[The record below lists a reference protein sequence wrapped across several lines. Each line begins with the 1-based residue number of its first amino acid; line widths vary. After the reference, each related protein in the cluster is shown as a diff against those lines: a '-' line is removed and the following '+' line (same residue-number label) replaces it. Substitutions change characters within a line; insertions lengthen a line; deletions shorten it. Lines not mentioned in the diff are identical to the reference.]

1 MVARREYGAHW
12 TVEQY
17 LEAERAANLRHE
29 LIDGRVYAM
38 AGGDQNHSR
47 IGVNVGAALADRLD
61 ERNTTCQVFNTDMKV
76 RLANERDFVYPD
88 AAITCDA
95 RDLADHKRDYIRYPC
110 LVVEVLSGSTES
122 YDRDAKFELYRER
135 GSLHEYVL
143 VSTDRIAVEVRRR
156 NGDNSWATTT
166 YGPGEDVTLRG
177 VDMVI
182 PIAAFYRGITF
193 A

>member
-1 MVARREYGAHW
+1 MVARREYGAYW

-17 LEAERAANLRHE
+17 LEAERAANMRHE
-29 LIDGRVYAM
+29 LIDGRAYAM

-47 IGVNVGAALADRLD
+47 IGINVGAALADRLD

-95 RDLADHKRDYIRYPC
+95 RDLADRTRDYIRYPC
-110 LVVEVLSGSTES
+110 LVVEVLSGSTEG

-135 GSLHEYVL
+135 GSLREYVL
-143 VSTDRIAVEVRRR
+143 ISTDRIAVEVRSR
-156 NGDNSWATTT
+156 DDDDSWATTI
-166 YGPGEDVTLRG
+166 YGPGEDVVLRG
-177 VDMVI
+177 VEMVI